1 MRRNKAGSK
10 VSTKEASLCQEEP
23 RGQSLGSQDRHTRSA
38 ATARPTVARPG
49 PPLAQKDLEPGLSL
63 TLPRLDLMASS
74 RPLQGCLVCG
84 PRDPQVSPMP
94 SGHWT
99 GGHCHLFLGQS
110 RAALPLVKLTSAVR
124 ILRTTDHRTEGKSQL
139 PGSPVYSQE
148 CIPSGFLGG
157 AR

>member
-10 VSTKEASLCQEEP
+10 VSTKEASLCREEP
-23 RGQSLGSQDRHTRSA
+23 RGQSLGSRDGHTRSA

-84 PRDPQVSPMP
+84 PRDPKYLPCP
-94 SGHWT
+94 LAT
-99 GGHCHLFLGQS
+99 GQAATANSLGQS
-110 RAALPLVKLTSAVR
+110 RPALPLVKLTSAVR

-139 PGSPVYSQE
+139 PGSPGYSQE